1 MKYTCLS
8 TSRPFLLFATM
19 SNRNGFSSGLPQK
32 RSFRNLWR
40 EKRSRN
46 YVREGSPA
54 MSALINSWSFIGIG
68 MVFVSTRK
76 SNIISEPSSCFH
88 FLSFLRDERY
98 NEKRGRKTHIFNSRK
113 NMLVENAL
121 NVDKAMAK
129 SQLQARDLQKFSLK
143 ERMIVLRGQSK
154 CTIPKAKK
162 RYLQGSWNE
171 KIVPDMA
178 PGTVTEIMTEPRK
191 LDTTNITV
199 SDLKFLLILY
209 MRRHHPSEIRDT

>member
-1 MKYTCLS
+1 
-8 TSRPFLLFATM
+8 
-19 SNRNGFSSGLPQK
+19 
-32 RSFRNLWR
+32 
-40 EKRSRN
+40 
-46 YVREGSPA
+46 
-54 MSALINSWSFIGIG
+54 
-68 MVFVSTRK
+68 
-76 SNIISEPSSCFH
+76 
-88 FLSFLRDERY
+88 
-98 NEKRGRKTHIFNSRK
+98 
-113 NMLVENAL
+113 MLVENAL
-121 NVDKAMAK
+121 SVDKAMAK